1 MTCQCT
7 EKARA
12 AVFLIAQA
20 IIISVNVF
28 AFGLSGCKWNGC
40 PPSSDYSFLKLR
52 RLLGVQKICL
62 TYFEIGQT
70 YFKIPRTYFSVGAGQ
85 PENHCSSALRG
96 CMFIHPRAACG
107 GAWPKGVS
115 VSQ

>member
-85 PENHCSSALRG
+85 PETTVHRPCEVVCLFIRKSGRRRG
-96 CMFIHPRAACG
+96 AGYEQIML
-107 GAWPKGVS
+107 
-115 VSQ
+115 